1 MNEDNELNLEKLTIS
16 EESDI
21 DSLAEID
28 LDNISLDSLTPEVIE
43 PESEP
48 LVSNDIIEN
57 NTNLTLGLTKE
68 QIDEFYEYLAGKR
81 TRPVFAE
88 KFFADGESRIRESNE
103 LAALMGLSFVPKLLA
118 VQESLINNL
127 TSEDTLKYLSTDE
140 KIHYLQTFAAMST
153 KFNDIAMKYSEAQ
166 KDFTGLPSIYRQLLD
181 QLLIVSE
188 DKLPRLKVIPKLV
201 DLPGDIWNRIVEIA
215 NIKLD

>member
-1 MNEDNELNLEKLTIS
+1 MNEDNELDLEKLTIS

-21 DSLAEID
+21 DSLAELD
-28 LDNISLDSLTPEVIE
+28 LSNISLDSLTPEVIE